1 MIVEVVTVGTELLL
15 GDLVNSNA
23 AAIGRRLADEGFDI
37 HYQVVVG
44 DNLGRLVAT
53 LSTAVERADAV
64 VITGGIG
71 PTQDDLT
78 REALCELA
86 DVPMVR
92 DRGHA
97 TWIDARIRAQG
108 REPAP
113 NVKRMADLPE
123 GAEGLRNANGVALGI
138 ALQHEGR
145 WLYAMPGVPAE
156 MIAMLDDEV
165 LPRLRAA
172 AGEPAVLRSKVL
184 HSWGLGESAVSDLL
198 DDLFVSHNPSVAFL
212 IKDMEV
218 RVRITAKA
226 ETEEAALAL
235 IDPMEREV
243 RHRLGDAVFAEDDE
257 TVEQIVLASL
267 ARLGWTVA
275 TVERS
280 TLGQVGARLAAADP
294 GGSRFAGTTIRGA
307 RHASTPDGSVIL
319 EVGEIGPDSTP
330 GTRTTRPVSITVT
343 TPKGSSARVF
353 EFGGDDERLRS
364 FAAIAGLH
372 MLRAA
377 LETSH
382 PG

>member
-1 MIVEVVTVGTELLL
+1 VEVVTVGTELLL

-23 AAIGRRLADEGFDI
+23 AAIGRRLADEGFDT

-44 DNLGRLVAT
+44 DNLERLVAT
-53 LSTAVERADAV
+53 LSTALERADAV

-86 DVPMVR
+86 GVPMVR
-92 DRGHA
+92 DHEHA

-108 REPAP
+108 RQPAP
-113 NVKRMADLPE
+113 NVMRMADLPE
-123 GAEGLRNANGVALGI
+123 GAQGLRNANGVALGV
-138 ALQHEGR
+138 ALRHAGV
-145 WLYAMPGVPAE
+145 WLYAMPGVPPE
-156 MIAMLDDEV
+156 MIPMLDHEV

-184 HSWGLGESAVSDLL
+184 HSWGLGESTVSDLL
-198 DDLFVSHNPSVAFL
+198 DDLFASHNPSVAFL

-226 ETEEAALAL
+226 EVEAAALAL
-235 IDPMEREV
+235 IEPMEREV
-243 RHRLGDAVFAEDDE
+243 RQRLGEAVFAEDDE

-275 TVERS
+275 TVERA
-280 TLGQVGARLAAADP
+280 TLGQIGARLRAADR
-294 GGSRFAGTTIRGA
+294 GGSRFAGTTIPRAGHSPA
-307 RHASTPDGSVIL
+307 PDGDVVV
-319 EVGEIGPDSTP
+319 EVGEIGPDTTP

-343 TPKGSSARVF
+343 TPRGSSVRGF

-372 MLRAA
+372 VLRAA
-377 LETSH
+377 LETSRS
-382 PG
+382 G